1 MNLTISYPSN
11 TTLSYSNRTKNT
23 EDGTAVEC
31 SDFKFY
37 IISNTI
43 FGIICILLSI
53 IGTVS
58 NILICIIYKE
68 HITKTTSVSNQ
79 YFLVVCLAMADLLAA
94 TVTIPIE
101 ATLYLT
107 IQREAFI
114 FSQSLVVLFNAVWY
128 CLTTLSLYML
138 LLMTLERFVSVKF
151 PFYHLKKRHTAYAVI
166 TVIVYCLSVF
176 SFYYFLQEISEDKD
190 YFLIMPYWAEVFGL
204 FVNTLIPSFA
214 NVAIYLYLFRIAKIQ
229 QRRIR
234 QQTIEMVDQQ
244 QPSQQQN
251 NNNKRKNRK
260 NSSVQKTNKIY
271 QNVMVLFCITWI
283 PFLIFN
289 IYTFID
295 ISFYTTC
302 AGSFMDSFTSLM
314 VYMNNAC
321 NGLVYTVAS
330 KSFRHKL
337 LHLTKRTKVS

>member
-166 TVIVYCLSVF
+166 TVVVYCLSIF
-176 SFYYFLQEISEDKD
+176 LFYYFLQDVSEDKE
-190 YFLIMPYWAEVFGL
+190 YFFVMPYWAEMSGL
-204 FVNTLIPSFA
+204 FLNSFLPSFA
-214 NVAIYLYLFRIAKIQ
+214 NVAIYLYLFRISKVQ
-229 QRRIR
+229 KRRIR
-234 QQTIEMVDQQ
+234 QQTIEIVKQQ

-289 IYTFID
+289 LYTFI
-295 ISFYTTC
+295 FENFHETC
-302 AGSFMDSFTSLM
+302 IGDLIDSFTAVM
-314 VYMNNAC
+314 VFMNNAC
-321 NGLVYTVAS
+321 NGLVYTLTC

-337 LHLTKRTKVS
+337 LRFIKKTQVS

>member
-1 MNLTISYPSN
+1 MNTTAASQSNLTLIAVCSN
-11 TTLSYSNRTKNT
+11 FNFMAGTTIT
-23 EDGTAVEC
+23 
-31 SDFKFY
+31 
-37 IISNTI
+37 
-43 FGIICILLSI
+43 FGMTCILLSI

-68 HITKTTSVSNQ
+68 YITKTTSVSNQ

-166 TVIVYCLSVF
+166 TVVVYCLSIF
-176 SFYYFLQEISEDKD
+176 LFYYFLQDVSEDKE
-190 YFLIMPYWAEVFGL
+190 YFFVMPYWAEMSGL
-204 FVNTLIPSFA
+204 FLNSFLPSFA
-214 NVAIYLYLFRIAKIQ
+214 NVAIYLYLFRISKVQ
-229 QRRIR
+229 KRRIR
-234 QQTIEMVDQQ
+234 QQTIEIVKQQ

-251 NNNKRKNRK
+251 NNNKRKNRR

>member
-1 MNLTISYPSN
+1 MNTTAASQSNLTLIAVCSN
-11 TTLSYSNRTKNT
+11 FNFMAGTTIT
-23 EDGTAVEC
+23 
-31 SDFKFY
+31 
-37 IISNTI
+37 
-43 FGIICILLSI
+43 FGMTCILLSI

-166 TVIVYCLSVF
+166 IVIVYCLFVF
-176 SFYYFLQEISEDKD
+176 FFYYFLQEISEDRE
-190 YFLIMPYWAEVFGL
+190 YFFIMPYWAEMSGL
-204 FVNTLIPSFA
+204 FLNLSLIH
-214 NVAIYLYLFRIAKIQ
+214 I
-229 QRRIR
+229 
-234 QQTIEMVDQQ
+234 
-244 QPSQQQN
+244 
-251 NNNKRKNRK
+251 
-260 NSSVQKTNKIY
+260 
-271 QNVMVLFCITWI
+271 
-283 PFLIFN
+283 
-289 IYTFID
+289 
-295 ISFYTTC
+295 
-302 AGSFMDSFTSLM
+302 
-314 VYMNNAC
+314 
-321 NGLVYTVAS
+321 
-330 KSFRHKL
+330 
-337 LHLTKRTKVS
+337 

>member
-1 MNLTISYPSN
+1 MNTTAASQSNLTLIAVCSN
-11 TTLSYSNRTKNT
+11 FNFMAGTTIT
-23 EDGTAVEC
+23 
-31 SDFKFY
+31 
-37 IISNTI
+37 
-43 FGIICILLSI
+43 FGMTCILLSI

-79 YFLVVCLAMADLLAA
+79 YFLVVCLALADLLSTAIL
-94 TVTIPIE
+94 IPID
-101 ATLYLT
+101 ARLYLT
-107 IQREAFI
+107 VLRET
-114 FSQSLVVLFNAVWY
+114 VLSKSMMVLYNAVWY